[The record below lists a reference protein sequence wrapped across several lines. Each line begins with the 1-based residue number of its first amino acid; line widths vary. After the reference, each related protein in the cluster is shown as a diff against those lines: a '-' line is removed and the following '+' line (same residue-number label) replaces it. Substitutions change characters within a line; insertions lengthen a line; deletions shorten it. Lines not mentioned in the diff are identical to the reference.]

1 MCIEQPSADTDKIG
15 FWLTTD
21 KCFIFFFIS
30 RTIDENCNR
39 EWSFY
44 LYMHLISIKLLLKS
58 NFLVYKFFFIIKAAI
73 VGETIF
79 IEYLQRDKHAYLTH
93 IYIAVKYT
101 NWLTKFID
109 NQS

>member
-1 MCIEQPSADTDKIG
+1 M
-15 FWLTTD
+15 
-21 KCFIFFFIS
+21 
-30 RTIDENCNR
+30 
-39 EWSFY
+39 
-44 LYMHLISIKLLLKS
+44 KLLFIHAPHFYQTTSK
-58 NFLVYKFFFIIKAAI
+58 VEFFSFIIKAAI
-73 VGETIF
+73 VRETIF

>member
-1 MCIEQPSADTDKIG
+1 MKIVTVNEASCTIY
-15 FWLTTD
+15 L
-21 KCFIFFFIS
+21 FIHAPHFYQATSKVKFFS
-30 RTIDENCNR
+30 LE
-39 EWSFY
+39 
-44 LYMHLISIKLLLKS
+44 
-58 NFLVYKFFFIIKAAI
+58 FFFIIKAAI
-73 VGETIF
+73 VRDTIF